1 MNLSGGT
8 LVQPRSSSSRRRREK
23 MGLPNRPLFL
33 GLAIVMMLG
42 IVVYFRLWI
51 IDYRISADD
60 TELIRRQFDL
70 AHREAMDESA
80 EWRSRFDEERERATK
95 CMKELTEVKE
105 SRGNIAKDTASVDER
120 IERLQKENIDLLER
134 LESLKQVLETE
145 KLKCNKIQ

>member
-1 MNLSGGT
+1 
-8 LVQPRSSSSRRRREK
+8 